1 MCNFVQAPMHRV
13 VVERRQHHNGQHY
26 KQAPKDL
33 KCIEVGL
40 EAITQLVVGV
50 VVLIGLLDVNCRV
63 AILVVSG
70 RACTLKLYTILVE
83 NPVQLLVLLIILFF
97 H

>member
-1 MCNFVQAPMHRV
+1 MHRV

-63 AILVVSG
+63 AILVI
-70 RACTLKLYTILVE
+70 LDTILVE
-83 NPVQLLVLLIILFF
+83 NPVELLVLLIILFF

>member
-1 MCNFVQAPMHRV
+1 MYRV

-26 KQAPKDL
+26 KKAPKDL

-40 EAITQLVVGV
+40 EAITQLVVWV
-50 VVLIGLLDVNCRV
+50 VVLIGLFDVNCRV
-63 AILVVSG
+63 AILVVG
-70 RACTLKLYTILVE
+70 GKTCTLKLDTILVE
-83 NPVQLLVLLIILFF
+83 NPVELLVLLVILFF